1 MVGEAEHIFEDVDC
15 AYEVLAVV
23 DTGPGE
29 CFDEPECAHTE
40 GTFATSDSCIA
51 LARTGK

>member
-1 MVGEAEHIFEDVDC
+1 MVGEAEHVFEDIDGTDQ
-15 AYEVLAVV
+15 VLAVV
-23 DTGPGE
+23 DAGAGE
-29 CFDEPECAHTE
+29 CFDEPECAHTK